1 MHACMHAG
9 WTRTGAMRRTGA
21 NVATAFRLWS
31 PITTSMPRLKTSE
44 NARRAPSPPMFSS
57 IGKCS
62 KLQGSTPLMDG
73 LYTRLAQTC
82 ASGVRSHHIPH
93 VRGPPIIGR
102 EKGERECRGG
112 GDREREKGKGGG
124 RECAEG
130 GARAWSWR
138 CASRRRYTHVRG
150 EKQSHGYTQH
160 IRHKPGVGSLSH
172 PEERCAGL
180 LQ

>member
-1 MHACMHAG
+1 
-9 WTRTGAMRRTGA
+9 MRRTGA

-44 NARRAPSPPMFSS
+44 NARRAPSPPVFSS

-73 LYTRLAQTC
+73 LYTRLAQSC
-82 ASGVRSHHIPH
+82 ASGVHSHHIPH

-130 GARAWSWR
+130 GQFVAPRGAMCRPAAMKVKAR
-138 CASRRRYTHVRG
+138 CARNGSF
-150 EKQSHGYTQH
+150 
-160 IRHKPGVGSLSH
+160 SLSH
-172 PEERCAGL
+172 ASYPAVLSIAGL
-180 LQ
+180 SIAFDCAS